1 MGPGLRLIATRT
13 ANGARGR
20 RAETGGRLDR
30 REGAG
35 PGADFRGGIGHPKL
49 VTLYDYW
56 HGLRGDRDMPLRRL
70 FDPLHIPALLPNIL
84 LNEVVG
90 RPPRFRIRVE
100 GSAVSAARGFD
111 ATGKFL
117 DDEGVA
123 VLDDG
128 IFAAYAA
135 MVLDRKPWYS
145 TGAFTADSGRAG
157 DLYRLALPLSAEGH
171 RVDFILVGFFHEL
184 RRL

>member
-1 MGPGLRLIATRT
+1 M
-13 ANGARGR
+13 
-20 RAETGGRLDR
+20 EKSH
-30 REGAG
+30 GAG
-35 PGADFRGGIGHPKL
+35 PDTGFRGTIGHPKL

-117 DDEGVA
+117 DEDGVVTLKDD
-123 VLDDG
+123 VLAG
-128 IFAAYAA
+128 YSA
-135 MVLDRKPWYS
+135 MVVDRKPLYG
-145 TGAFTADSGRAG
+145 TGAFTETSGRAG
-157 DLYRLALPLSAEGH
+157 KLYRLALPMSAEGH

-184 RRL
+184 GGV